1 MKQGTLDLLSSE
13 RGTLCVLLV
22 LASTILVILKILTAE
37 QWLTY
42 TQWICI
48 TLVASK
54 TVTGAIETLK
64 GPPSP
69 PPPAIPTATVVS
81 GAPTA

>member
-13 RGTLCVLLV
+13 RGTICVLLV
-22 LASTILVILKILTAE
+22 LASTILVITGFLTAE

-42 TQWICI
+42 TQWICV

-54 TVTGAIETLK
+54 TVTGAIETLR
-64 GPPSP
+64 GPAPAPLPEARVVPPSSP
-69 PPPAIPTATVVS
+69 S
-81 GAPTA
+81 